1 MALADLSLPCSTG
14 TGTPQAPCDAP
25 GCPPCRGRRILRA
38 VSDSRVRGDYQA
50 AHQGRPPPHC
60 RDHDSH
66 TGACNACVSALAAPR
81 RARKVDPTQPPHER
95 VEQSTLAKWLRAK
108 QVLWLHPPNEGMRDP
123 IQGRYLR
130 HLGMS
135 PGAPDVLVLSMPAG
149 GWLVPTPAVYVH
161 GKEVTPVRGVAIEL
175 KRAKPAPSRVT
186 PEQQAWLGNLDAQG
200 WLVRVCYGAADAIQW
215 LESIGRW

>member
-1 MALADLSLPCSTG
+1 MSLADLSLPCTMG

-60 RDHDSH
+60 REHDSH

-81 RARKVDPTQPPHER
+81 ATRKVDPMGVPSEYD
-95 VEQSTLAKWLRAK
+95 EQRALVKWLRARAIPH
-108 QVLWLHPPNEGMRDP
+108 VASVNGA
-123 IQGRYLR
+123 
-130 HLGMS
+130 HLAGDNIARAKS
-135 PGAPDVLVLSMPAG
+135 WARLQASGATVGWPDLTIVGIPAG
-149 GWLVPTPAVYVH
+149 GWTIPGSPRMVCV
-161 GKEVTPVRGVAIEL
+161 EL
-175 KRAKPAPSRVT
+175 KRQRPAGRQP
-186 PEQQAWLGNLDAQG
+186 DAAQ
-200 WLVRVCYGAADAIQW
+200 LACHATVRSNHGIVGVCYGAAEAIAW